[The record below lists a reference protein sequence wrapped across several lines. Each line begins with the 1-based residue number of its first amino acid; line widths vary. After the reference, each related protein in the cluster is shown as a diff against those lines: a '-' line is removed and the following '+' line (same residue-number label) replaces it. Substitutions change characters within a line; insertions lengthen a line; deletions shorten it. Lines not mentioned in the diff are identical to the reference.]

1 MTTSQCLLCGNYF
14 KCLFFLFQGFYLECF
29 FTVSGFKF
37 KLFLFFPV
45 SGYSRVRFCF
55 EGSAAAET
63 ETHDQKESSS
73 CNPHT
78 GLKQIKQKYP
88 DLLWAFPDLMYP
100 RPITNVSN
108 CLLE

>member
-1 MTTSQCLLCGNYF
+1 MV
-14 KCLFFLFQGFYLECF
+14 F
-29 FTVSGFKF
+29 FTVSGFLFKF
-37 KLFLFFPV
+37 FLFFPV

-78 GLKQIKQKYP
+78 GLKQIKQKYS
-88 DLLWAFPDLMYP
+88 DLLWAFLDINYRILYWNNK
-100 RPITNVSN
+100 REVLIAKIKQTKKNS
-108 CLLE
+108 